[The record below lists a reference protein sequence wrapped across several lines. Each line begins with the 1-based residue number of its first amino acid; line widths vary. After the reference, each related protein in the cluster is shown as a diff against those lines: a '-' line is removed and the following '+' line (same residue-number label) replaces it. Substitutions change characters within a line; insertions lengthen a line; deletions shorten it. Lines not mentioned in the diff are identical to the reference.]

1 MISKIYNSVFSAL
14 SAAFNVVDNI
24 FSGLGLSWVGTVSI
38 MVLISIVLRLFC
50 VQLVGSAIGGAI
62 SSGAESL
69 KAKKADRNAKAQ
81 AFAERRKQFYVKRES
96 AATRQARINS
106 GKEVL

>member
-1 MISKIYNSVFSAL
+1 MPTIFNSVFSAL
-14 SAAFNVVDNI
+14 SASFSVVDRI
-24 FSGLGLSWVGTVSI
+24 FSRLGLSWVGTVCI

-50 VQLVGSAIGGAI
+50 AQFVGSAIGGAI

-81 AFAERRKQFYVKRES
+81 AFAERRNQFYVRRES
-96 AATRQARINS
+96 AATRLARINS
-106 GKEVL
+106 GKEIL